1 MVGVFIEWI
10 AIDNEVTESRFMMF
24 LNETVIRH
32 CVIFVEWLE
41 YAIKYGKPTSSST
54 GADRDVA
61 LTWKWFTSIFQRC
74 EMP

>member
-10 AIDNEVTESRFMMF
+10 AIDNEVILLVY

-32 CVIFVEWLE
+32 CVIFVEWLK

-61 LTWKWFTSIFQRC
+61 LTWKWLTSIFQRC